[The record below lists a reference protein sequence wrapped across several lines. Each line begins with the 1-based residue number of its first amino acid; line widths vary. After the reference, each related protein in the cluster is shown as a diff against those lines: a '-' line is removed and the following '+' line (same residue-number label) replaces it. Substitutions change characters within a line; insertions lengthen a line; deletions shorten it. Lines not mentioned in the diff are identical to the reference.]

1 MQLQNAVDTH
11 IRLHCRHST
20 HHNSAVRQHIHR
32 PTNIYYIQ
40 PRHNICRPPKNRM
53 SLSHTDRHY
62 ISKLYRHSVCYHTT
76 TTTTRKA
83 TSEIHLP
90 DTVFDTVFVFRF
102 KVQKGIESS
111 LLSIPFLHSLP
122 KKNITLLHYN
132 ITFLRTTDNGQRS
145 GAEAVLWSRRLV
157 VSLSAERKNITTL
170 QRSDTIFSVR
180 KWKKC
185 VTLQSEI

>member
-1 MQLQNAVDTH
+1 
-11 IRLHCRHST
+11 
-20 HHNSAVRQHIHR
+20 
-32 PTNIYYIQ
+32 
-40 PRHNICRPPKNRM
+40 M

-76 TTTTRKA
+76 TTTTRKT

-90 DTVFDTVFVFRF
+90 DTVFDTVLVFRF

-132 ITFLRTTDNGQRS
+132 ITFLGYVKKVRGYVCGCTKTTDLLKDN
-145 GAEAVLWSRRLV
+145 E
-157 VSLSAERKNITTL
+157 T
-170 QRSDTIFSVR
+170 
-180 KWKKC
+180 KKDYK
-185 VTLQSEI
+185 S

>member
-1 MQLQNAVDTH
+1 MLQCIATTSLPTRTAPASKSRIYDNESTITNTHCHSVDNMQLQNAVDTH
-11 IRLHCRHST
+11 IRLHSRHST
-20 HHNSAVRQHIHR
+20 HHNSAVRQHNNR

-76 TTTTRKA
+76 TTTTRKT

-111 LLSIPFLHSLP
+111 LLSIPFLHSLSQ
-122 KKNITLLHYN
+122 KKTLHYY
-132 ITFLRTTDNGQRS
+132 
-145 GAEAVLWSRRLV
+145 
-157 VSLSAERKNITTL
+157 ITTL
-170 QRSDTIFSVR
+170 HF
-180 KWKKC
+180 
-185 VTLQSEI
+185 

>member
-1 MQLQNAVDTH
+1 MLQCIATTSLPTRTAPVLISIIYEKESLHFDQHCHSVDNMQLQNAVDTH
-11 IRLHCRHST
+11 IRLHSRHST

-76 TTTTRKA
+76 TTTTRKT

-90 DTVFDTVFVFRF
+90 DTVFDTVFVLRF

-122 KKNITLLHYN
+122 QKKHYIITLQHY
-132 ITFLRTTDNGQRS
+132 
-145 GAEAVLWSRRLV
+145 
-157 VSLSAERKNITTL
+157 
-170 QRSDTIFSVR
+170 IF
-180 KWKKC
+180 
-185 VTLQSEI
+185 